1 MKFSYTWEDVERW
14 RDKSHRRIAALA
26 VQNERQALSF
36 INSVGFC
43 LAAKADGLELPNLW
57 DAVTSAQA
65 NLPTAN
71 ETGEKPR
78 SYYLSYAWEIQ
89 SILPNHNSVYYGKL
103 FKRRPS
109 LVSKEFFPY
118 FYALTERS
126 GAKDEHKEEHAQGRL
141 SACAKNIMD
150 ALMRHSPMTAKELRI
165 VMMERGKK
173 GVQDFDKA
181 IEELQRKMF
190 VGRIVG
196 TGNSF
201 GAEWAPIVKSFAS
214 EVRKSRKISADQAR
228 YKLLSKYFENQLVS
242 TINTIHDVFG
252 WQRQTIYHTI
262 GQLVHAGKITTATV
276 AQHGKTNTCYCLI
289 R

>member
-14 RDKSHRRIAALA
+14 RDKSHRRIASLA

-65 NLPTAN
+65 NLPSAN
-71 ETGEKPR
+71 ETREKPR

-103 FKRRPS
+103 FRRRPS

-118 FYALTERS
+118 FYALTERT
-126 GAKDEHKEEHAQGRL
+126 GTRDEHREEHAQGRL
-141 SACAKNIMD
+141 SPPAKTIMD
-150 ALMRHSPMTAKELRI
+150 ALMKRSPMTAKELRAAI
-165 VMMERGKK
+165 VVSRVK
-173 GVQDFDKA
+173 GADDFDKA

-196 TGNSF
+196 TGTSF
-201 GAEWAPIVKSFAS
+201 GAEWAPIIKSFAS
-214 EVRKSRKISADQAR
+214 EVRKSRKISAEQAR

-252 WQRQTIYHTI
+252 WQRQNIYHSI
-262 GQLVHAGKITTATV
+262 GQLVHAGKITTGTV
-276 AQHGKTNTCYCLI
+276 VQHGKSNTCYCLI